1 MATIR
6 KTLIGTLVISCATIF
21 LTSIPSAADARHTQM
36 SVDDS
41 AVLAYCN
48 NVLEFFWELEEYSD
62 EELEAISPSDLAYI
76 GAGMNLAFEENI
88 KEAGLY
94 LFMSL
99 GSKMN
104 EELLLDYGSMAMRDP
119 HPETLHLLGLA
130 SMKGQLEAVGF
141 SDRAEQVVSMYFMDT
156 LDSDLLADLKE
167 HGLKIMINYGRNA
180 TNLLEHF
187 NKTSKKSRK
196 RSALGSGLLVMIGI
210 EIVALFKQCG
220 DAE

>member
-1 MATIR
+1 MATFR
-6 KTLIGTLVISCATIF
+6 KKTIGSVLIFGATIF
-21 LTSIPSAADARHTQM
+21 LISISSAADARHTEM
-36 SVDDS
+36 SLNDP
-41 AVLAYCN
+41 AVFAYCN
-48 NVLEFFWELEEYSD
+48 KVIDFYWELDEYSD
-62 EELEAISPSDLAYI
+62 EALEAISPSDLAYI
-76 GAGMNLAFEENI
+76 GAGMNLAFEENP
-88 KEAGLY
+88 KEAGSY
-94 LFMSL
+94 LFMNV

-104 EELLLDYGSMAMRDP
+104 EALLLDYGSKAMRDP

-167 HGLKIMINYGRNA
+167 QGLKVMMSYGRNA
-180 TNLLEHF
+180 TNLLKHF
-187 NKTSKKSRK
+187 NKTTKSRK